1 MQEAAALSAEE
12 VRAAV
17 RKAAMAE
24 LWRRGEVWPLLEALL
39 DRDQLADAHAIFAGV
54 DVQRGEL
61 PHDDY
66 VLDISRQRG
75 KSWLCCVIAAVL
87 ARCIPRLFIK
97 YAAQE
102 LKSVRAIV
110 KPTFDAIL
118 EDCPAE
124 FQPTY
129 DGQDNVWTWPNR
141 SNVRAAGCN
150 AKQYVA
156 LRGQK
161 AHVVIKDESAFYD
174 DYDAVNRVLAPQL
187 QTTKG
192 ITIDASTPPETPGHP
207 YTVVAKAAKLRGR
220 YSHRTIYNHPRMTPE
235 EVEAFLLKEAEKKG
249 QSLAVF
255 KQSTYYKREFL
266 CQHVLEE
273 GRAVVPEWTQ
283 AREDGTT
290 AAQTC
295 VVEVPRPEYFTAYSV
310 VDPGS
315 QDLFAA
321 LHGYWDFVNARL
333 VVEAETILKDPSTD
347 EAGAALVAQE
357 KALWEE
363 VRKEKR
369 IDATLRFSD
378 IDYRLVKDLG
388 RHPYNLP
395 FIFTEK
401 ADVEAARNNARAML
415 GRGQIL
421 IHPRCRV
428 LLLTLETAI
437 WNERRTD
444 YVRTAQTGHAD
455 AFMALVYWVRN
466 LQKDRNPFPRVRLER
481 GTLVTTAPSS
491 NTARNMADAF
501 KGRGAKALR

>member
-1 MQEAAALSAEE
+1 VEAYALTPEE
-12 VRAAV
+12 VRREV
-17 RKAAMAE
+17 RRAAMAE

-39 DRDQLADAHAIFAGV
+39 DRDQLADAQAIFADV
-54 DVQRGEL
+54 DIQAGEL
-61 PHDDY
+61 PRDDY

-75 KSWLCCVIAAVL
+75 KSWLCCVLVAVL
-87 ARCIPRLFIK
+87 ARCIPRLFVK

-118 EDCPAE
+118 EDCPPAQ
-124 FQPTY
+124 QPTY
-129 DGQDNVWTWPNR
+129 DGQDNVWTWPNG

-150 AKQYVA
+150 NKQYVA

-161 AHVVIKDESAFYD
+161 AHIVVKDESAFYD

-192 ITIDASTPPETPGHP
+192 FTLDASTPPETPGHP
-207 YTVVAKAAKLRGR
+207 YTTVAMAAKGRGR

-235 EVEAFLLKEAEKKG
+235 EVEGFLTKEAAKKG
-249 QSLAVF
+249 LSLAAF

-273 GRAVVPEWTQ
+273 GRALAPEWLAQ
-283 AREDGTT
+283 QEDGSTI
-290 AAQTC
+290 AAACT
-295 VVEVPRPEYFTAYSV
+295 VEVPRPEYFTAYSV
-310 VDPGS
+310 TDPGS
-315 QDLFAA
+315 QDLFAT

-333 VVEAETILKDPSTD
+333 VVEDETILKDPSTD
-347 EAGAALVAQE
+347 EAGQALLEAE
-357 KALWEE
+357 ARLWKEAREE
-363 VRKEKR
+363 RR
-369 IDATLRFSD
+369 IDSTLRYSD

-388 RHPYNLP
+388 KAPYNLP
-395 FIFTEK
+395 YVFTEK
-401 ADVEAARNNARAML
+401 TDVEAARNNCRAML

-421 IHPRCRV
+421 VHPRCKV

-444 YVRTAQTGHAD
+444 IVRTAQTGHAD

-466 LQKDRNPFPRVRLER
+466 LQKDRNPFPRVTLQR
-481 GTLVTTAPSS
+481 GQLVTSAPSS
-491 NTARNMADAF
+491 NTARNMKEAF
-501 KGRGAKALR
+501 AKVGVRALK